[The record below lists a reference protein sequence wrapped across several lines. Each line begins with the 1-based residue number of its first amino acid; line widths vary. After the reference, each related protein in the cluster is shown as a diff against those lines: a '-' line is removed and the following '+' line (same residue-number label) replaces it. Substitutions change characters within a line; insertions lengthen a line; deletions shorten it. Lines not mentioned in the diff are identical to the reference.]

1 MPNFK
6 KIQYLFSALTLAVG
20 SLLAPASW
28 AQATASN
35 LASQTIKLIVGYA
48 PGGPVDTS
56 ARQFAPHLARE
67 LGATVI
73 VENRPGAA
81 GAIGGDAVA
90 KSAPAGINNTLLLFL
105 RRQPH
110 GDHLAAFAQKHAV

>member
-1 MPNFK
+1 MPKTK
-6 KIQYLFSALTLAVG
+6 KISIWLAALALAAGV
-20 SLLAPASW
+20 LQAPASW

-56 ARQFAPHLARE
+56 ARQFAPHFARE

-90 KSAPAGINNTLLLFL
+90 KSAPAGINNTLLL
-105 RRQPH
+105 
-110 GDHLAAFAQKHAV
+110 